1 MKHSFCCFQIII
13 FLTILTGTFAYSQ
26 IPDSLPVP
34 VIIQTDSL
42 NISLQDTVI
51 QVSDSVPSPE
61 RSITITG
68 VGDIMFGTTFPSAR
82 FLPRHDNPLI
92 LLGDLA
98 DTLSL
103 SDITFGNLEGS
114 FLDNGEPVKKCRDTT
129 ICYLFRMPER
139 YAAALSVAGFDIISL
154 ANNHFGD
161 FGLPS
166 RLTTMKLLDSLE
178 IQYAGLHE
186 NPYSIF
192 TRDSIVYGFCAF
204 APNAGTV
211 SIVDIPEAEKLVR
224 FLADTCDII
233 IVSFH
238 GGAEGAEYQN
248 VTRKEEL
255 SYGES
260 RGNVYEFS
268 HRMIDAGADIV
279 FGHGPHVT
287 RAIEVYNDRFI
298 SYSLGNF
305 CTYGRFNLSGPN
317 GIAPVLKLRVDTAGK
332 FLSGKIIPV
341 FQVYSGGVRVDPEK
355 RVIKKLRELTLQDFP
370 ESVINI
376 SDDGEISYK

>member
-1 MKHSFCCFQIII
+1 MIKPILISTMKRDLCSILLYLVLLFFFCNDACPQVHEY
-13 FLTILTGTFAYSQ
+13 LHVSVKHPAYR
-26 IPDSLPVP
+26 LWAKEKNV
-34 VIIQTDSL
+34 V
-42 NISLQDTVI
+42 
-51 QVSDSVPSPE
+51 
-61 RSITITG
+61 ITG

-82 FLPRHDNPLI
+82 FLPAHDNPLV

-98 DTLSL
+98 DTLAK

-114 FLDNGEPVKKCRDTT
+114 FLDEGEPAKKCRDTT

-139 YAAALSVAGFDIISL
+139 YAGALAVAGFDILSL

-161 FGLPS
+161 FGIPS
-166 RLTTMKLLDSLE
+166 RIRTMQLLDSLGIE
-178 IQYAGLHE
+178 YAGLIE
-186 NPYSIF
+186 KPYSIF
-192 TRDSIVYGFCAF
+192 SRGSLVYGFCAF

-211 SIVDIPEAEKLVR
+211 SIINIPEAEALVR
-224 FLADTCDII
+224 KLKDTCDIV

-238 GGAEGAEYQN
+238 GGAEGAEYQH

-255 SYGES
+255 FFGES

-268 HRMIDAGADIV
+268 HRMIDSGADVV

-287 RAIEVYNDRFI
+287 RAIEVYRNRFI
-298 SYSLGNF
+298 GYSLGNF

-317 GIAPVLKLRVDTAGK
+317 GIAPVIILNINTSGK
-332 FLSGKIIPV
+332 FLSGRIIPV
-341 FQVYSGGVRVDPEK
+341 FQVYNGGVRVDPEK
-355 RVIKKLRELTLQDFP
+355 RVIRKIKELTSADFP

-376 SDDGEISYK
+376 SDNGEITYK